1 MFRALD
7 LKAYLDSLGE
17 VFFVAIVSLLPL
29 LLGGLIRRSGMD
41 NRILSWASYK
51 CAIEAFMVHGE
62 LFLYTLPFIATILWT
77 AVREWPQGIRP
88 PRAILVLFCSI
99 SISLIIV
106 FYCLDTAKV
115 ALHINV
121 ILVFSGALFVLTLFF
136 YFVSTVL
143 DKIEAPDLAAVFSQA
158 SSAMAIELDEGA
170 LS

>member
-1 MFRALD
+1 MFRALG
-7 LKAYLDSLGE
+7 LKDHLDSLKE
-17 VFFVAIVSLLPL
+17 VLFVTLLSLLPL
-29 LLGGLIRRSGMD
+29 PIAGLIRWTLID

-77 AVREWPQGIRP
+77 AVREWPQGTRP

-121 ILVFSGALFVLTLFF
+121 ILVFSGALFVLTLFLLF
-136 YFVSTVL
+136 CL
-143 DKIEAPDLAAVFSQA
+143 DRFGQH
-158 SSAMAIELDEGA
+158 
-170 LS
+170 